1 MPRTEAAKAA
11 GKPSV
16 NKAAKAT
23 AKAGKKAGKKP
34 GKKAGNT
41 TEKAAVA
48 NAETDELPFE
58 AALAKLEQVVD
69 RLEQGDLELEASLA
83 AFEEGV
89 RLSRRCASQLDAAEQ
104 RVEVLTREGGEW
116 LERPFASGEAEEGR
130 GADDEAS
137 EEDELFDEDED

>member
-23 AKAGKKAGKKP
+23 AKAGKKP

-116 LERPFASGEAEEGR
+116 LERPFASSDADEDR
-130 GADDEAS
+130 GADDGAP